1 MRIAMI
7 GAKGI
12 PVEAGLSGGIERV
25 VEELAS
31 RLAARK
37 HGVTVY
43 VRPYAN
49 QSRRTEWEGVRLRTL
64 PCIRLRYIE
73 TISHVFIS
81 LVDALFRDYD
91 IIHIHGVGPS
101 TLAWIPRLFAP
112 KAKVVVTFHAR
123 DQFHELNHPVARAV
137 LRWGEW
143 TATHWPHATIAV
155 SETLQWFCKKELKKD
170 VYFVPNA
177 VTIPNI
183 THVGTNHVNAMGLEP
198 GKYILGM
205 GRLVQ
210 FKAFDVAFRA
220 YKDVKST
227 MPLAIAGA
235 RGYDTPYA
243 AKLERLARRDDRIR
257 LLGFKSG
264 DALHQLIAHAYA
276 VIHPSRIEGMS
287 LSVLEGMAYGKL
299 VIMSDIPENREIADH
314 SALCVPVGNTDALRD
329 ALQWAI
335 QDPAMVRIRGTR
347 ARAFVKEHF
356 SWDPVVEQTEAIY
369 RTVAKASKK
378 SYAHVK

>member
-1 MRIAMI
+1 MRIAMV

-25 VEELAS
+25 VEELAA
-31 RLAARK
+31 RLVARK
-37 HGVTVY
+37 HHVSVY

-49 QSRRTEWEGVRLRTL
+49 TSRRTEWEGVRLVTL
-64 PCIRLRYIE
+64 PCIRLRYVE
-73 TISHVFIS
+73 TISHVFFS
-81 LVDALFRDYD
+81 LVHAIFGNYD

-101 TLAWIPRLFAP
+101 TLAWLPRLFAP
-112 KAKVVVTFHAR
+112 KAKVIVTFHAR

-155 SETLQWFCKKELKKD
+155 SQTLQWFCKKELHKD

-177 VTIPNI
+177 VSIPPI
-183 THVGTNHVNAMGLEP
+183 SHVGTDRVEAMGLTP
-198 GKYILGM
+198 GKYLLGI

-220 YKDVKST
+220 YKEVKTT

-235 RGYDTPYA
+235 AGYDIPYA
-243 AKLERLARRDDRIR
+243 AKLERMADHDHRIH
-257 LLGFKSG
+257 LLGFRTG
-264 DALHQLIAHAYA
+264 EDLHQLMAHAYA
-276 VIHPSRIEGMS
+276 VVHPSRIEGMS
-287 LSVLEGMAYGKL
+287 LAVLEGMAYGKL

-314 SALCVPVGNTDALRD
+314 SALCVPVGDTDALADTIR
-329 ALQWAI
+329 LAI
-335 QDPAMVRIRGTR
+335 QDPALVRTRGTR
-347 ARAFVKEHF
+347 ARRFVTEHF
-356 SWDPVVEQTEAIY
+356 SWEPVTEQTEAIY
-369 RTVAKASKK
+369 RAVAKQGKNR
-378 SYAHVK
+378 

>member
-25 VEELAS
+25 VEELAA
-31 RLAARK
+31 RLAAKK
-37 HGVTVY
+37 HKVTVY

-49 QSRRTEWEGVRLRTL
+49 QSRRAEWEGVKLITL

-73 TISHVFIS
+73 TISHVFFS
-81 LVDALFRDYD
+81 LIDALFRGYD

-101 TLAWIPRLFAP
+101 TLAWIPRWFAP
-112 KAKVVVTFHAR
+112 HAKVIVTFHAR
-123 DQFHELNHPVARAV
+123 DQFHELNHPVARAY
-137 LRWGEW
+137 LRWGEY
-143 TATHWPHATIAV
+143 TATHWPHATITV
-155 SETLQWFCKKELKKD
+155 SETLQWFCKKEFNKD
-170 VYFVPNA
+170 VYFIPNA
-177 VTIPNI
+177 VSIPNI
-183 THVGTNHVNAMGLEP
+183 TNVATDRIKAMGLTP
-198 GKYILGM
+198 GKYLLGM

-210 FKAFDVAFRA
+210 FKAFDIAFRA

-235 RGYDTPYA
+235 RGYDAPYA
-243 AKLERLARRDDRIR
+243 AKLTRMARRDDRIR

-264 DALHQLIAHAYA
+264 EDLHQLIAHAYA
-276 VIHPSRIEGMS
+276 IVHPSRIEGMS

-314 SALCVPVGNTDALRD
+314 SALCIPVGNVAALQD

-335 QDPAMVRIRGTR
+335 QDPALVYARGAR
-347 ARAFVKEHF
+347 ARRFVTAHF
-356 SWDPVVEQTEAIY
+356 SWEPVVKQTEALY
-369 RTVAKASKK
+369 RHIAKAPKK
-378 SYAHVK
+378 R